1 MTNPDFVMIA
11 KGYNIDAQ
19 RVTKREE
26 LDDAVKTMIASE
38 KPTFSKFVW
47 RKRTMSFQ

>member
-1 MTNPDFVMIA
+1 MIA

-19 RVTKREE
+19 RVKIREE

-38 KPTFSKFVW
+38 KPTFSVCVEKEDNV
-47 RKRTMSFQ
+47 FQ